1 MEKEKILQARHDVM
15 QQVAEELQDEL
26 IPAMLRE
33 GGEEKDTDVLRVI
46 FEKLGFANEDG
57 AMGEFFF
64 ASIGSEEDTVAHFV
78 SSIIIAD
85 DFSDEYI
92 QEFYAAMAG
101 LNTYL
106 PCGTFG
112 VTRDGG
118 ILLYKLVTP
127 IPMELTGEALKNQ
140 VDICMGN
147 AIAVCD
153 QYADLLLRVLD
164 GDMDREGM
172 FEALG
177 I

>member
-1 MEKEKILQARHDVM
+1 MEIEKILQARHEVM

-26 IPAMLRE
+26 IPAFLRE
-33 GGEEKDTDVLRVI
+33 GGEKKETDILRVI
-46 FEKLGFANEDG
+46 FDKLGFANEDG

-64 ASIGSEEDTVAHFV
+64 TSIGSEEDSVAHFV
-78 SSIIIAD
+78 SCITIAD
-85 DFSDEYI
+85 DYPEEHISEL
-92 QEFYAAMAG
+92 YAAMAG
-101 LNTYL
+101 LNCYL

-112 VTRDGG
+112 LTRGG

-127 IPMELTGEALKNQ
+127 IPMELAGEALKNQ

-153 QYADLLLRVLD
+153 QYADLLLKVLD
-164 GDMDREGM
+164 GDMDRERM